1 LIGAHSST
9 ATPCIQWQRRR
20 NRVVWRYVAVLLL
33 SSNDDHHSS
42 QSIRMDPNYNLLI
55 GTPDPLSAGGAS
67 WRRHDRIAIGNECR
81 GYQASALSS
90 AEGRNFPSSRKLGKV
105 PDTSKSLVPRLA
117 SALQPYRPALHCP
130 SHLVLNDFRVCLILV
145 VSRALCSFWR
155 PLSRVSKC
163 ALLPR
168 LRPSALPRATAR
180 PRTFTFFHFPFPPH
194 PTTSVSS
201 RRLPAD
207 NG

>member
-1 LIGAHSST
+1 MT
-9 ATPCIQWQRRR
+9 T
-20 NRVVWRYVAVLLL
+20 
-33 SSNDDHHSS
+33 HSS

-145 VSRALCSFWR
+145 VSRAFVFFLSSPFSGFYLRAPSKTPPFRSPPCNSSSTNLHLFSL
-155 PLSRVSKC
+155 PLS
-163 ALLPR
+163 
-168 LRPSALPRATAR
+168 
-180 PRTFTFFHFPFPPH
+180 
-194 PTTSVSS
+194 TSPDDFREFASI
-201 RRLPAD
+201 AC
-207 NG
+207 